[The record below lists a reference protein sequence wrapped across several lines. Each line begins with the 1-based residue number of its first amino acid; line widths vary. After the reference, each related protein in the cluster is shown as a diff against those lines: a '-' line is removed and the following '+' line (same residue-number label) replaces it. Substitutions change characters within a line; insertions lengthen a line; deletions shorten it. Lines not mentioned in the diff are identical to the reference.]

1 MPPGEGQADSLV
13 ATRLCINMTTGNRGL
28 NMAESELDREQNIL
42 AIVEGGFWRGREM
55 GGGVAAL
62 FFRYFFSVY
71 FGIFFRFLCSARQQA
86 SKQASKQAKQRAY
99 GSFQNP

>member
-55 GGGVAAL
+55 GGSRDLHGWGGIQHHEHL
-62 FFRYFFSVY
+62 GPCSFRS
-71 FGIFFRFLCSARQQA
+71 GIITGCREGKHKMVSW
-86 SKQASKQAKQRAY
+86 
-99 GSFQNP
+99 